1 MSICVISKR
10 RVTATRVSRRRID
23 VAMTVQFLNDA
34 GVEPAYPFFELSD
47 ASDSGLLVAG
57 VPRRHPKQI
66 GSPYSFFYPRWKN
79 RVQLI
84 IQRDKRAS
92 S

>member
-34 GVEPAYPFFELSD
+34 GVQPAYPFFELSD
-47 ASDSGLLVAG
+47 ASDSGLSVAG

-66 GSPYSFFYPRWKN
+66 GSPYPFFYPRWKN